1 MQTYP
6 PIWGNEPNL
15 VGSRRVGGT
24 CKAPSPCTEP
34 VSAPMRAVPAKRH
47 ARRHERTF
55 QLGGASRVSQCG
67 RTRPLKCR
75 ETWVDPDCE
84 QAQAGG
90 CPPPGVRRRSC
101 VPRELAMHAV
111 ASAPT
116 GHSPGATSAGNN
128 VARTQ
133 ELFGRC
139 ETASGEERE
148 QLHAEI
154 VLLNRGLADKIAGR
168 YRNRGIPLEDLRQV
182 AYVGLCKAVQRYRL
196 SRGTYFS
203 SYAAPTISGEIKRH
217 FRDQGWMIRVPRRVQ
232 ELRAEMNAAEHS
244 LTQAL
249 GQSPTVPQ
257 MAAELGVREDDVIE
271 ALAAGSSYSPLQ
283 LDLPGVEGDSS
294 LADMLAVTEDGL
306 ADRDAGLV
314 LAPILKRLSDQER
327 DLIRMRF
334 FEELTQRQIGERLGV
349 SQMQVSR
356 LLSSL
361 LQRLR
366 EQLGVSLAG

>member
-1 MQTYP
+1 
-6 PIWGNEPNL
+6 
-15 VGSRRVGGT
+15 
-24 CKAPSPCTEP
+24 
-34 VSAPMRAVPAKRH
+34 
-47 ARRHERTF
+47 
-55 QLGGASRVSQCG
+55 
-67 RTRPLKCR
+67 
-75 ETWVDPDCE
+75 
-84 QAQAGG
+84 
-90 CPPPGVRRRSC
+90 
-101 VPRELAMHAV
+101 MHALG
-111 ASAPT
+111 SAPT
-116 GHSPGATSAGNN
+116 GHSSGVAGSAGS

-139 ETASGEERE
+139 EAASREERE
-148 QLHAEI
+148 QLRAEI
-154 VLLNRGLADKIAGR
+154 VLINRGLADKIAGR

-196 SRGTYFS
+196 SRGTNFS

-232 ELRAEMNAAEHS
+232 ELRAEMNAAEQT

-283 LDLPGVEGDSS
+283 LDLPGVDGDSS
-294 LADMLAVTEDGL
+294 LADMLAVHEDVF
-306 ADRDAGLV
+306 ADRDAV
-314 LAPILKRLSDQER
+314 LALAPVLKRLSDRER

-334 FEELTQRQIGERLGV
+334 FEELTQSQIGERLGV

-366 EQLGVSLAG
+366 DQLGVPLAG